1 MSITKNLV
9 NLKKSLPNNVE
20 LVLVSKTRSNEQI
33 LEAFKIGQINFGEN
47 KVQELVSKH
56 EKLPKDIKWHMIGHL
71 QRNKVKYI
79 SKFIHLIHTVDSIKI
94 LKEIDK
100 RAKIDNRIIDCLLQ
114 IKIAKEENKFGFKHK
129 EVDKIITLSKEL
141 KNIQI
146 RGLMGMAT
154 NTNDSTLIK
163 KEFDLI
169 SLIYKKYCSEI
180 FNILSIGMSSDYK
193 IAILN
198 NSNMIRVGSAIF
210 GERIKN

>member
-100 RAKIDNRIIDCLLQ
+100 RAKIDQRIIDCLLQ
-114 IKIAKEENKFGFKHK
+114 IKIAKEENKFGFKH
-129 EVDKIITLSKEL
+129 EEIDKIITISKEL

-169 SLIYKKYCSEI
+169 SLIHKKYYSEI

>member
-71 QRNKVKYI
+71 QRNKVKFI

-100 RAKIDNRIIDCLLQ
+100 RAKIEHRVIDCLLQ
-114 IKIAKEENKFGFKHK
+114 IKIAKEENKFGFIHD
-129 EVDKIITLSKEL
+129 EIDKTITISKEL

-169 SLIYKKYCSEI
+169 SLIHKKYYSEI

>member
-100 RAKIDNRIIDCLLQ
+100 RAKIEHRVIDCLLQ
-114 IKIAKEENKFGFKHK
+114 IKIAKEENKFGFNH
-129 EVDKIITLSKEL
+129 EEIDKIIILSKEL

-169 SLIYKKYCSEI
+169 SLIHKKYSSEI